1 MMNEQCGKRK
11 EEGNKVENK
20 LEVKDRK
27 AERTQNIFTLRTH
40 VPILFLNACLA
51 SKFHTKSSYLFSYQ
65 DLLLEQISF
74 YYSLQ

>member
-1 MMNEQCGKRK
+1 MNEQYGKRK

-65 DLLLEQISF
+65 ALLLEQMSF
-74 YYSLQ
+74 Y